1 MGTGKVVK
9 QELPLKRW
17 ARSSWRQGILRK
29 EALQRR
35 VWGQE
40 ILGWKGWWHFLW
52 RILHGSPAPPGPG
65 LASPWSLLLC

>member
-17 ARSSWRQGILRK
+17 APSSWRQGILRK
-29 EALQRR
+29 EVLQGG

-40 ILGWKGWWHFLW
+40 ILGWKGC
-52 RILHGSPAPPGPG
+52 RILHSSPVPPGPG